1 MIELKGVSAG
11 IGTIGIL
18 HGIDLSV
25 PSSGI
30 VAILGANGAGKTTLL
45 RVISRVWPVLEGEI
59 RFNGQVIN
67 GWKSH
72 DVARAGLVQVPQG
85 RQIIPTLTVEDNLLI
100 GALHVPALTAVER
113 KAGLEREYVRF
124 PILAERRRTPGGSLS
139 GGEQQMLAISRA
151 LMMQPKLIM
160 LDEPSLGLAPMLV
173 DGIMASLVDL
183 ARAGTAVL
191 LVEQAAMAALKV
203 ASYGYVLQQG
213 KVALKGPS
221 AELLA
226 TSDLIRSYLG

>member
-1 MIELKGVSAG
+1 MIELTSISAG

-18 HGIDLSV
+18 HGIDLRV

-45 RVISRVWPVLEGEI
+45 RVISRVLPVLHGEV
-59 RFNGQVIN
+59 RFDGQVIN
-67 GWKSH
+67 GWRPH
-72 DVARAGLVQVPQG
+72 QVARAGLVHVPQG

-113 KAGLEREYVRF
+113 KAGLEREYARF
-124 PILAERRRTPGGSLS
+124 PILAQRRHTPGGSLS

-151 LMMQPKLIM
+151 LMMRPKLIM

-173 DGIMASLVDL
+173 ENIMAALVDL
-183 ARAGTAVL
+183 AGAGTAVL

-226 TSDLIRSYLG
+226 TPDLIRSYLG